1 MVWFYLRQRK
11 CSPNRCHSLHFVKC
25 KSHQSR
31 KEVLHQRSIGLLDE
45 GQKESKRNVAPP
57 LSRHCCIGVKRLT
70 AFNDFRQ
77 LIALSRMLYVSFHQ
91 TSFSCRFKKTCVH
104 QFSSHQK
111 CVSSSG
117 ARISAT
123 SRDLCIL
130 SSKNHVVIAFGLT
143 LNSHF

>member
-91 TSFSCRFKKTCVH
+91 TSFSCRFKKLVSI
-104 QFSSHQK
+104 SSAHIKNASHHRERASAQHHATY
-111 CVSSSG
+111 VSC
-117 ARISAT
+117 RLKT
-123 SRDLCIL
+123 MLL
-130 SSKNHVVIAFGLT
+130 
-143 LNSHF
+143 